1 MGQMIELC
9 DDKGFFALPGVVC
22 GHPVGATGQALTNAA
37 ADTDTTVNV
46 VAGRS
51 YLVTALNTGGFY
63 FGAKTVATA
72 ANVLWVCPLHKTVL
86 IHIDEELFGVSR
98 GDTVALHFATDT
110 ADGIGK
116 LVQLALPKHMS

>member
-1 MGQMIELC
+1 MGQMVQLS

-37 ADTDTTVNV
+37 ADTDGTVNV

-63 FGAKTVATA
+63 FGALTVATA

-86 IHIDEELFGVSR
+86 IHIDEELFGVAR

-110 ADGIGK
+110 NDGIGK